1 MHVTRFSYEFNT
13 KKKQKQKPHTQ
24 KKPNPEMV
32 ILEAPS
38 ILIKLMFADMIIPFV
53 ILENTLIA
61 FIALATLG
69 SFQAASTLLRF

>member
-1 MHVTRFSYEFNT
+1 
-13 KKKQKQKPHTQ
+13 
-24 KKPNPEMV
+24 MV

-69 SFQAASTLLRF
+69 SFQAASTLLRFWCIWGFWMAIGKCDCVQGAC